1 MCRSGRGYNQVVD
14 AVRLRFERGAA
25 AGTARRA
32 VREALDRWKLAHLAD
47 DALLVTTE
55 LMQNVV
61 RHTGDGGVL
70 VVCRSAG
77 GLRIEVA
84 DGSAAQ
90 PTVRAPDPARV
101 GGRGLSIVA
110 AVARAWGTLARSGQT
125 GKVVWAELAA

>member
-1 MCRSGRGYNQVVD
+1 MD
-14 AVRLRFERGAA
+14 AVRLRFEGGAP
-25 AGTARRA
+25 AGMARRA

-47 DALLVTTE
+47 DAVLVTTE

-61 RHTGDGGVL
+61 RHTRDGGEL
-70 VVCRSAG
+70 VVRRCGDA
-77 GLRIEVA
+77 LRIEVA
-84 DGSAAQ
+84 DTSAAQ

-110 AVARAWGTLARSGQT
+110 AVARAWGTLARSGGT

>member
-1 MCRSGRGYNQVVD
+1 
-14 AVRLRFERGAA
+14 
-25 AGTARRA
+25 
-32 VREALDRWKLAHLAD
+32 
-47 DALLVTTE
+47 VTTE
-55 LMQNVV
+55 LMQNAV

-70 VVCRSAG
+70 MVCRSAG

-90 PTVRAPDPARV
+90 PTVRAPDPTRI

-110 AVARAWGTLARSGQT
+110 AVARAWGTLARSGQA

>member
-1 MCRSGRGYNQVVD
+1 MCRSWGGYNQVVD
-14 AVRLRFERGAA
+14 AMRLRFERGAA

-61 RHTGDGGVL
+61 RHTGEGGVL
-70 VVCRSAG
+70 VVSRSAG

-84 DGSAAQ
+84 DGSASQ
-90 PTVRAPDPARV
+90 PTVRAPDPTRI

-110 AVARAWGTLARSGQT
+110 AVARAWGTLARTGQS

>member
-1 MCRSGRGYNQVVD
+1 MCRSRGGYNQVVD